1 MSKLELHT
9 FDVKLDKTTKV
20 LTAIVFFTLALT
32 IYLLANRVILYSHKE
47 MLLEKIGLVV
57 ICITLITCFVFSPR
71 KLILTNKELIVRC
84 RAYSKHVP
92 IKDIVSCTFH
102 SEIIDGSTIRLFAS
116 GGFGGYYGLFWNS
129 KCGKFKAFFGN
140 RSSTFTLKLVS
151 GEYVV
156 LGCENCQ
163 SLINELTSI
172 INRPQRCKHDLF
184 YRLFRAQGAIHGQS
198 PLRHILGRLTN
209 HFSVYA
215 VVRGCVGLPRKNP
228 GAPKPIIV

>member
-84 RAYSKHVP
+84 RAYSKHIP

-172 INRPQRCKHDLF
+172 IDRPQR
-184 YRLFRAQGAIHGQS
+184 
-198 PLRHILGRLTN
+198 
-209 HFSVYA
+209 
-215 VVRGCVGLPRKNP
+215 
-228 GAPKPIIV
+228 